1 MNLSEFENYW
11 YKKVKDELLN
21 SFPENFIVDKDF
33 EVIDLPG
40 KPLLKGTELFGSY
53 EIIDMEGQPIF
64 STDNLN
70 KLKYI
75 LYANLKHPKSIKI
88 PLNDNDIKETVKE
101 YELHLDEIVKMI
113 KYDFNS
119 HFPESDKHIASTNK
133 IFKLLNLQ
141 RH

>member
-1 MNLSEFENYW
+1 MKLNEFENDW
-11 YKKVKDELLN
+11 YKKIQNELLK
-21 SFPENFIVDKDF
+21 SFPGHFIEGKEF
-33 EVIDLPG
+33 EVFKLPG
-40 KPLLKGTELFGSY
+40 TPLLKGTELFGRY
-53 EIIDMEGQPIF
+53 EIIDMEGKPIL

-75 LYANLKHPKSIKI
+75 LYANLNHPKSIKI
-88 PLNDNDIKETVKE
+88 PLKDNEIKDAVKE

-113 KYDFNS
+113 KSDFIS
-119 HFPESDKHIASTNK
+119 HFPESDKHIASTNR

>member
-1 MNLSEFENYW
+1 MDLSEFENYW
-11 YKKVKDELLN
+11 YEKVRDELLK
-21 SFPENFIVDKDF
+21 SFPEDFINDKDF
-33 EVIDLPG
+33 EVLKLPG
-40 KPLLKGTELFGSY
+40 TPLLKGTELFGSY
-53 EIIDMEGQPIF
+53 EIIDMEGKPF
-64 STDNLN
+64 FTTDNLN

-88 PLNDNDIKETVKE
+88 LLSDNDIKDAVKE

-113 KYDFNS
+113 KSDFIS
-119 HFPESDKHIASTNK
+119 HFPESDKQIATTNK